1 MNEAASLLVG
11 DHDFR
16 NLCKMD
22 MAHVSNFRR
31 LVLSSYSAEGSLRRQ
46 SHLRCRGINRERVW

>member
-1 MNEAASLLVG
+1 MNEAAALLVG

-31 LVLSSYSAEGSLRRQ
+31 SALLSFALSLMVG
-46 SHLRCRGINRERVW
+46 C

>member
-1 MNEAASLLVG
+1 MNEAAALLVG

-31 LVLSSYSAEGSLRRQ
+31 LAYPLNHLCSLKTESSMKQRCLS
-46 SHLRCRGINRERVW
+46 